1 MAGYGVAAKGGAS
14 VALVSDTPTTAA
26 GVAGGYIGNV
36 SSGLGSLLN
45 TSSPTFW
52 VAAWFLVLLGVI
64 FAIFHGLLF

>member
-14 VALVSDTPTTAA
+14 VSLVSDTPSTAA

-36 SSGLGSLLN
+36 SNGIGSLLD

-52 VAAWFLVLLGVI
+52 VAVWFLILLGVI
-64 FAIFHGLLF
+64 YAIFHGLLF